1 MRRTRTNI
9 GRILVPALVLLIFC
23 GIVAAEFPELLT
35 LTDSSRND
43 FTIRKVDSKAS
54 TIQDSAS
61 THSRLAELSFNS
73 PAIDLLFLSLRPI
86 QSRTLV
92 SSDIVTPYFV
102 LRT

>member
-1 MRRTRTNI
+1 MDRTPTNI
-9 GRILVPALVLLIFC
+9 GRILVPALVLLMFC

-54 TIQDSAS
+54 TIQHSAS
-61 THSRLAELSFNS
+61 THSGLAELSLNF
-73 PAIDLLFLSLRPI
+73 PAIDLPFMRLGPLQRT
-86 QSRTLV
+86 TLV
-92 SSDIVTPYFV
+92 SSDIVTPHFV